1 MAHALKDKFQEK
13 IEIVDQP
20 DDVIEPKQKKFR
32 LLIPLLALILAAVGT
47 FIWVRRLSAKNEL
60 N

>member
-1 MAHALKDKFQEK
+1 MANALKDTIQEK

-20 DDVIEPKQKKFR
+20 DDLVEPKQKKFR
-32 LLIPLLALILAAVGT
+32 FLIPVVALALAAVGT

>member
-1 MAHALKDKFQEK
+1 MAHALKDKLQEK

-20 DDVIEPKQKKFR
+20 NDVIEPKQKKLGF
-32 LLIPLLALILAAVGT
+32 LISVLALVLAAVGT